1 LPALN
6 LDLIL
11 YWGSL
16 GLSALAVVLFLWL
29 MRERRGSRTGHPEP
43 PQAAERRAPVAP
55 QESPADAVRRERDSR
70 LS

>member
-1 LPALN
+1 VS

-29 MRERRGSRTGHPEP
+29 MRERR
-43 PQAAERRAPVAP
+43 
-55 QESPADAVRRERDSR
+55 RDE
-70 LS
+70 